1 MASAIPSIRIKRVY
15 AAAEAED
22 GARVLVD
29 RLWPRGISK
38 ARAALDLWFKEIA
51 PSPGLRA
58 WFHQDSA
65 HWPAFAERY
74 RAELDRHPAAVEQLA
89 EFARKGRL
97 TLIYAAHDPEH
108 NHALVLADYLR
119 ACLAEA

>member
-1 MASAIPSIRIKRVY
+1 MSSAVHSIRIKRVY

-58 WFHQDSA
+58 WFHQDPA
-65 HWPAFAERY
+65 HWPAFVERY
-74 RAELDRHPAAVEQLA
+74 RAELDCHPAAVEQLA
-89 EFARKGRL
+89 GFARKGRL

-119 ACLAEA
+119 AFLADA